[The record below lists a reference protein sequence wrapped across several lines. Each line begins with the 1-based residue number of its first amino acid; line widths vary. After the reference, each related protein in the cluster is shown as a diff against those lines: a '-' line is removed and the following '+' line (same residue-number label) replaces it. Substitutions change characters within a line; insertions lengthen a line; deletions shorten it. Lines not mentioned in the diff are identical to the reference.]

1 MNGKGGIT
9 GLTEDQKALKKWIF
23 HPSECQNLY
32 GIWKCLSTWYCS
44 WLDYR
49 HHDESMSMQ
58 GAFQKEISCL
68 TEKIREYRN
77 SFFEINDGLI
87 VLDSRICVVK
97 NCVKLIRDIEIIRK
111 SGKMTWY
118 SKSYIK
124 QNKNS

>member
-1 MNGKGGIT
+1 
-9 GLTEDQKALKKWIF
+9 
-23 HPSECQNLY
+23 
-32 GIWKCLSTWYCS
+32 
-44 WLDYR
+44 
-49 HHDESMSMQ
+49 MSMQ

-68 TEKIREYRN
+68 TEKIRECRN